1 MKSGIVDTFCGY
13 HPIIEASFFAFVMSI
28 TMLVMH
34 PVLTLISFFAALTY
48 VLLLMGKK
56 AIKMLLFM
64 VLPMLVIVAC
74 LNPLFN
80 HEGVTVLTYMGYN
93 PITLESVLYG
103 IVSAFMLSALILWF
117 SCLNKV
123 IESDK
128 LMYLLGRIMPSLSI
142 VVTMALRFVPEFTA
156 QIKRIDE
163 AQRVIGMG
171 VYKGSIIMRAKY
183 GMHILSIMVTYA
195 LENAIITADSMKA
208 RGFGMKKRTH
218 YSMYRFEARDGAVG
232 LFIAF
237 GILFI
242 AVGISAEWISYKF
255 FPLFSVN
262 SMTFESIL
270 CYALFCVMAFLP
282 SIMRLISQITWRR
295 PDRG

>member
-1 MKSGIVDTFCGY
+1 MKNGIVDTFCGY
-13 HPIIEASFFAFVMSI
+13 HPIIEALFFAFVMSI

-34 PVLTLISFFAALTY
+34 PALTIISFWAALTY
-48 VLLLMGKK
+48 MLLLIGKK
-56 AIKMLLFM
+56 AVKMLLFM

-103 IVSAFMLSALILWF
+103 IVSAFMLSALMLWF

-128 LMYLLGRIMPSLSI
+128 LMYLLGRIVPSLSI
-142 VVTMALRFVPEFTA
+142 VVTMALRFVPEFTR

-171 VYKGSIIMRAKY
+171 IYNGSIIMRARY

-208 RGFGMKKRTH
+208 RGFGVRKRTH
-218 YSMYRFEARDGAVG
+218 YSMYRFELRDGVVG

-237 GILFI
+237 AMLFMAI
-242 AVGISAEWISYKF
+242 GISSGWISFRF
-255 FPLFSVN
+255 FPSFSVN
-262 SMTFESIL
+262 SLTFVSSI
-270 CYALFCVMAFLP
+270 CYAVFCVMALLP
-282 SIMRLISQITWRR
+282 SIMRLISQLLLQLLNKR
-295 PDRG
+295 